1 MEREQGKVYYAVNY
15 ITLLHVLKKTG
26 IIATTYNPLYVFF
39 SEKMAL
45 ERFSH
50 DEPFTKQIAI
60 IPLLVDRKM
69 FKVESIDVSE
79 TLENGIDTEYRLMY
93 GVISDLCCD
102 LPDDSEINLYIN
114 TRKKTF
120 EN

>member
-26 IIATTYNPLYVFF
+26 IVATTYNPLYVFF
-39 SEKMAL
+39 NKRIAL

-50 DEPFTKQIAI
+50 DEPYTNSIAI
-60 IPLLVDRKM
+60 IPLLVDRNT
-69 FKVESIDVSE
+69 FKVQSVEVSE
-79 TLENGIDTEYRLMY
+79 TLENGTNTKYRMHY
-93 GVISDLCCD
+93 GVIDNLYCD
-102 LPDDSEINLYIN
+102 LPDESEIEIYIN